1 MNHKI
6 TGCLILGFIL
16 GWSVALLLSPDFI
29 YGQQLVAQHLS
40 QPRARIYS
48 SLEEAIGNSSQ
59 PVVLIFF
66 SLACYVCWDELFE
79 MKEFIEKFSLPVL
92 LVGVST
98 DESEELKAFAARY
111 SFQYPIVRDE
121 EKKLYREYQVRLE
134 PDRLILVRNQAV
146 YRDDSLLDYSLRREK
161 AKNFL
166 FGLISP

>member
-1 MNHKI
+1 MNYKI
-6 TGCLILGFIL
+6 TGCLILGLIL
-16 GWSVALLLSPDFI
+16 CWSVGLLLSPDFI

-40 QPRARIYS
+40 QPPARIYS

-59 PVVLIFF
+59 PVVLVFF

-121 EKKLYREYQVRLE
+121 EKELYRQYQVRLE

-161 AKNFL
+161 VKNFL

>member
-79 MKEFIEKFSLPVL
+79 MKEFIEKFPC
-92 LVGVST
+92 
-98 DESEELKAFAARY
+98 RCCW
-111 SFQYPIVRDE
+111 
-121 EKKLYREYQVRLE
+121 
-134 PDRLILVRNQAV
+134 
-146 YRDDSLLDYSLRREK
+146 
-161 AKNFL
+161 
-166 FGLISP
+166 

>member
-1 MNHKI
+1 MSYKI
-6 TGCLILGFIL
+6 TGFLILGFIL
-16 GWSVALLLSPDFI
+16 CWSVGLLLSPAFI

-40 QPRARIYS
+40 QPQSRIYS

-59 PVVLIFF
+59 PVVLVFF

-92 LVGVST
+92 LIGVST

-161 AKNFL
+161 VKNFL

>member
-1 MNHKI
+1 M
-6 TGCLILGFIL
+6 GFIL

>member
-1 MNHKI
+1 
-6 TGCLILGFIL
+6 LGFIL
-16 GWSVALLLSPDFI
+16 GWSAGLLLSPDFI

-121 EKKLYREYQVRLE
+121 EKRLYRQYQVRLE

>member
-16 GWSVALLLSPDFI
+16 GWSVGLLLSPDFI

-121 EKKLYREYQVRLE
+121 EKKLYRQYQVRLE

-161 AKNFL
+161 VKNFL

>member
-1 MNHKI
+1 
-6 TGCLILGFIL
+6 LGFIL
-16 GWSVALLLSPDFI
+16 CWSVGLLLSPDFI

-161 AKNFL
+161 VKNFL

>member
-1 MNHKI
+1 M
-6 TGCLILGFIL
+6 GLILC
-16 GWSVALLLSPDFI
+16 WSVGLLLSPDFI

-40 QPRARIYS
+40 QPTARIYS

-59 PVVLIFF
+59 PVVLVFF

-121 EKKLYREYQVRLE
+121 EKKLYRQYQVRLE

-161 AKNFL
+161 VKNFL